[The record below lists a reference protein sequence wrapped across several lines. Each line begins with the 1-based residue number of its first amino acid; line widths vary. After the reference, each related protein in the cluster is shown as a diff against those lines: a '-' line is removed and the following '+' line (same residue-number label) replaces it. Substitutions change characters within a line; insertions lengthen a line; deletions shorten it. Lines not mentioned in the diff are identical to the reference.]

1 LGLTFYSRGVIG
13 VRLGEARIA
22 ADLARGLVPDSAAH
36 GGDRTVDR
44 RAAADRQTS
53 AYSRGGV

>member
-22 ADLARGLVPDSAAH
+22 ADLRHLGLARQEAVPHRIGEYARAPAA
-36 GGDRTVDR
+36 
-44 RAAADRQTS
+44 S
-53 AYSRGGV
+53 